1 MQRLFS
7 LFVTRR
13 HIAFVAN
20 FDFHVSFEKHKAH
33 RIPISFVEKM
43 PIDGKTRYVEKLNL
57 PHWRELIHRDSILD
71 YLFCVRATITGASI
85 FTGVFPDLVGQ
96 KNGPVTTFER
106 KILLPT
112 LRSIWIFFL
121 YFVPLFLIFFF
132 SFIVYSKS
140 W

>member
-112 LRSIWIFFL
+112 LRSIWIFSL

-132 SFIVYSKS
+132 SFIAYSKS
-140 W
+140 

>member
-13 HIAFVAN
+13 HIVFVAN
-20 FDFHVSFEKHKAH
+20 CDFHVGFEKHKAH

-57 PHWRELIHRDSILD
+57 PHWRELIRRDSILD
-71 YLFCVRATITGASI
+71 YMFCVRATITGASI

-96 KNGPVTTFER
+96 KNDPVATFER
-106 KILLPT
+106 KILLST
-112 LRSIWIFFL
+112 LRSIWIFSL
-121 YFVPLFLIFFF
+121 YFVPFFFIFFF
-132 SFIVYSKS
+132 SSTAHSKS

>member
-33 RIPISFVEKM
+33 RIPISLVEKM

-106 KILLPT
+106 KILLYYILLKYT
-112 LRSIWIFFL
+112 IFSL

-132 SFIVYSKS
+132 SFIAYSKS
-140 W
+140 